1 MGIVPKLVIGGLALI
16 GLVTLVG
23 WVTSFVFGLTKGV
36 LIVAILMLAG
46 LWLRARFRHRPA
58 RD

>member
-23 WVTSFVFGLTKGV
+23 WVTSFVFGLTKGI
-36 LIVAILMLAG
+36 LIVGILVLAG